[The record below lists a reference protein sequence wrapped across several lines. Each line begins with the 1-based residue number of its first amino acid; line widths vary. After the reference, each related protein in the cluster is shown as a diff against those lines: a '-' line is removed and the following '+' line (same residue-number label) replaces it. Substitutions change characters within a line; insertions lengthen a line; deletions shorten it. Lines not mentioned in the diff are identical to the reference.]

1 MDQDALEAI
10 EIVDNILLSYQEKI
24 KKLPDNEKLK
34 QGFKDMLQVR
44 GVLWELG
51 KKQRYN

>member
-1 MDQDALEAI
+1 MDHDALEAI

-34 QGFKDMLQVR
+34 QGFNDMLQVR
-44 GVLWELG
+44 GVLWSLG
-51 KKQRYN
+51 KNKN

>member
-1 MDQDALEAI
+1 MDHDALQAI

-34 QGFKDMLQVR
+34 QGFNDMLQVR

-51 KKQRYN
+51 KK

>member
-1 MDQDALEAI
+1 MSNEVLQAI
-10 EIVDNILLSYQEKI
+10 EIVENLLLSYQEKI

-34 QGFKDMLQVR
+34 QGFNDMLQVR

-51 KKQRYN
+51 KK